1 MFSLSHIL
9 WGLIAIAIGILAMKF
24 NYQLVGFTGRQDWIE
39 NKLGS
44 GSTYFAF
51 KILAVLL
58 IAFGI
63 LYAIGLWEPVGRALF
78 SPLTN
83 ALSPGSP
90 NPQ

>member
-1 MFSLSHIL
+1 MFSVSHIL
-9 WGLIAIAIGILAMKF
+9 WGLLAIGVGVVALKF

-39 NKLGS
+39 SKLGS

-58 IAFGI
+58 IGFGI
-63 LYAIGLWEPVGRALF
+63 IFALGLGDSIGRALF

-90 NPQ
+90 GNK